1 MKLLKIQV
9 QGVPLFKNDTFELD
23 LYAKDR
29 VPLPEDETL
38 APNDVFKLTKND
50 AIYSQNIIGLAG
62 VNATGK
68 TTALNLIY
76 LVLTILTQPTV
87 VRGFVNSTAS
97 RIGKINKEVTIQAI
111 FWQDGHYYLLESVL
125 EHALGPNKEN
135 DTLFVDT
142 FSFIDETLW
151 QFRGSRISRSNLA
164 SFENF
169 KEKSQVITR
178 RNGPEDDKTVLP
190 ENVRAFLNDGL
201 SIVFPLIK
209 REDVYI
215 EGRNKKLPEKTLST
229 PIVQAFDNSVEYLE
243 WNAESSVY
251 KLKFFNEPE
260 QIVSADVANAILS
273 RGTVEG
279 AELVTRA
286 VDVLKKGGC
295 LVIDE
300 IEEALNRSLV
310 STAIDLFASP
320 VTNPHGAQLF
330 FSTHYPQLLDS
341 VHRKDNIYVL
351 VRNENYKTEA
361 IKFSDKVKRI
371 ENKKSEVIMAN
382 LIKGSTPRYPDVQAM
397 RDYVRNYVN
406 AQ

>member
-9 QGVPLFKNDTFELD
+9 QGVPLFKNDMFELD

-38 APNDVFKLTKND
+38 APNDVFRLAKNG

-76 LVLTILTQPTV
+76 LVLNILTQPTI
-87 VRGFVNSTAS
+87 VRGFANSTAS
-97 RIGKINKEVTIQAI
+97 RIGKINKKVTIRAI
-111 FWQDGHYYLLESVL
+111 FWQDGHYYLLESKL

-151 QFRGSRISRSNLA
+151 QFRGSRISRSDFA

-169 KEKSQVITR
+169 KKKSQIITR
-178 RNGPEDDKTVLP
+178 RNGPEDDETVLP
-190 ENVRAFLNDGL
+190 KNVRAFLNDGL
-201 SIVFPLIK
+201 SIVFPLIRK
-209 REDVYI
+209 EDVYI
-215 EGRNKKLPEKTLST
+215 EGRNKKLPERTLST

-260 QIVSADVANAILS
+260 QIVSADVANTILS

-279 AELVTRA
+279 SELVTRA
-286 VDVLKKGGC
+286 VDVLKRGGC

-310 STAIDLFASP
+310 STVIDLFASP
-320 VTNPHGAQLF
+320 ITNPHGAQLF
-330 FSTHYPQLLDS
+330 FSTHFPQLLDS

-397 RDYVRNYVN
+397 RDYVRNYVSE
-406 AQ
+406 

>member
-29 VPLPEDETL
+29 VPLPGEETL
-38 APNDVFKLTKND
+38 APNDVFRLAKNGT
-50 AIYSQNIIGLAG
+50 IYSQNIIGLAG

-76 LVLTILTQPTV
+76 LVLTMLTQPTI
-87 VRGFVNSTAS
+87 VRGFTNSTAS
-97 RIGKINKEVTIQAI
+97 RIGKINKEVTIRAI
-111 FWQDGHYYLLESVL
+111 FWQGDHYYLLESEL
-125 EHALGPNKEN
+125 EHTLGPNKEN
-135 DTLFVDT
+135 DTLFADT

-151 QFRGSRISRSNLA
+151 QFRGSRISRSNFA

-169 KEKSQVITR
+169 KEKSQIITR
-178 RNGPEDDKTVLP
+178 RNGPEDDETVLP
-190 ENVRAFLNDGL
+190 KNVRAFLNDGL
-201 SIVFPLIK
+201 SIVFPLIRK
-209 REDVYI
+209 EDVYI
-215 EGRNKKLPEKTLST
+215 EGRNKKLPERTLST
-229 PIVQAFDNSVEYLE
+229 PIVQAFDNSVEHLE

-260 QIVSADVANAILS
+260 QIVSTDVANTILS

-279 AELVTRA
+279 SELVTRA
-286 VDVLKKGGC
+286 VEVLKRGGY

-310 STAIDLFASP
+310 STVIDLFASP

-351 VRNENYKTEA
+351 VRNKNYKTEA
-361 IKFSDKVKRI
+361 IKLSDKVKRI

-382 LIKGSTPRYPDVQAM
+382 LIKGSAPRYPDVQAM
-397 RDYVRNYVN
+397 REYVRNYVN
-406 AQ
+406 E